1 MQTPAQMRSAGMAF
15 LASGIAFFAVGLA
28 LRQYAFFGVASP
40 FLTLGIVFL
49 AKARRAR

>member
-1 MQTPAQMRSAGMAF
+1 MQSPAQMRAAGMAF
-15 LASGIAFFAVGLA
+15 LASGIAFSSVALA

-49 AKARRAR
+49 AKARGAR